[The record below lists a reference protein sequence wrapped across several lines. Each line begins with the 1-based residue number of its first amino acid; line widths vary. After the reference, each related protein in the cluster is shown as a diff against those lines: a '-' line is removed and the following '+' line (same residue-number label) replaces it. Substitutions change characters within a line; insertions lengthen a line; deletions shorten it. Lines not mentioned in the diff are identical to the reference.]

1 MGHIL
6 ERCSTVVL
14 KKLKV
19 CSIIALTNHLNIS
32 VNTLNILKC
41 SRIIQKHL

>member
-14 KKLKV
+14 EKFKV

-32 VNTLNILKC
+32 GNILKH
-41 SRIIQKHL
+41 SKMF